1 MAVQQDRESWMRQR
15 LAGEVASGRVKRT
28 ANVDAFL
35 QNKPMPGNKPIGD
48 VFGQLTRDL
57 GKLDKQI
64 NRNLHASEADKSKKG
79 PSLSAVRKA
88 AKEGRTLYASQP
100 STCFTEVSWTDGVC
114 TFSFAHKTVG
124 DWDVEMELDDFIEL
138 CSEPSLGQAFNRDWY
153 GA

>member
-1 MAVQQDRESWMRQR
+1 MAVQQDRDSWMRQR

-79 PSLSAVRKA
+79 PSLSAVKKA
-88 AKEGRTLYASQP
+88 AKEGARFMRLNPRRASRK
-100 STCFTEVSWTDGVC
+100 S
-114 TFSFAHKTVG
+114 VG
-124 DWDVEMELDDFIEL
+124 RMACARFH
-138 CSEPSLGQAFNRDWY
+138 SLTKRSAIGMCL
-153 GA
+153 

>member
-1 MAVQQDRESWMRQR
+1 MAVQQDRDSWMRQR

-57 GKLDKQI
+57 AKLDKQI
-64 NRNLHASEADKSKKG
+64 NANIHASEGDKKKKG
-79 PSLSAVRKA
+79 PSLSAVKKA

-114 TFSFAHKTVG
+114 TFSFAHKTIM
-124 DWDVEMELDDFIEL
+124 DVDVPMDLQEFLDL
-138 CSEPSLGQAFNRDWY
+138 ASEPSLGQAWNRDYY